1 MKKIITLILVL
12 IFFMPLGVKAEVR
25 KGSVSALQE
34 FIKNNLDVGLKG
46 LYMKDVI
53 FCYALMGNH
62 Y

>member
-1 MKKIITLILVL
+1 
-12 IFFMPLGVKAEVR
+12 MPLGVKAEVR

-34 FIKNNLDVGLKG
+34 FIKIILDVGLKG